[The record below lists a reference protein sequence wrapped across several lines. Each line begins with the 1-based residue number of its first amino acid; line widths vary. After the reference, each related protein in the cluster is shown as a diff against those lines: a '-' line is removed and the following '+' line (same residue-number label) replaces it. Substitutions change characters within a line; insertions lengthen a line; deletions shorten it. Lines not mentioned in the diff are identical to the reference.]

1 MKKLILSLAL
11 CFAAVAGFA
20 QEASDPNQL
29 LNEGK
34 TALEAKNYQE
44 AFDKLSAYLTQTN
57 NEDSVIAFNCGVCAD
72 KIKKPA
78 EAAKYFDIAIK
89 KNYNLVNSY
98 IGKVGALKDLKQN
111 DEYVAALKE
120 AMTAVPDNKATFEK
134 MYVNFY
140 LTQGVAAQKAKN
152 TDAAAAAF
160 KEVLVMQPQN
170 LNALNALGLLYYT
183 KGAGLV
189 QSDMDKAKAEF
200 ATAKQYLDQLV
211 PLLSE
216 SNAAQKKMLTNANT
230 MLNYINSLK

>member
-1 MKKLILSLAL
+1 MKQLILSLAL

-34 TALEAKNYQE
+34 TALEARNYQE

-57 NEDSVIAFNCGVCAD
+57 DEDSVIAFNCGVCAD

-160 KEVLVMQPQN
+160 KEVLAMQPQTST
-170 LNALNALGLLYYT
+170 LLMRSACCTTLRVQVWYRAIWT
-183 KGAGLV
+183 KLRL
-189 QSDMDKAKAEF
+189 SLPPLSSIWTSSYLFFLKATPHRRKC
-200 ATAKQYLDQLV
+200 
-211 PLLSE
+211 
-216 SNAAQKKMLTNANT
+216 
-230 MLNYINSLK
+230 